1 MVVTL
6 ANVAQCR
13 SALEGLMQQ
22 RRTYEKLLEKVIQ
35 LIAKVDEMLEQL
47 DIILGEV
54 TKMMKDC

>member
-13 SALEGLMQQ
+13 SALEGLMKQ
-22 RRTYEKLLEKVIQ
+22 RKTYEELLEKVIK

-54 TKMMKDC
+54 T

>member
-1 MVVTL
+1 
-6 ANVAQCR
+6 
-13 SALEGLMQQ
+13 MQQ